1 MKKWNLV
8 VVLKF
13 GTLIVAA
20 VLLMMHIFKLWN
32 GALRIFEPLMGVVVM
47 LQGVQFWKENR
58 PLSVL
63 SFCAG
68 ICVIGVSVFLTYF

>member
-13 GTLIVAA
+13 ATLIVAA
-20 VLLMMHIFKLWN
+20 ILLLMHIFKLWD
-32 GALRIFEPLMGVVVM
+32 GALKIFEPMMGLVVI
-47 LQGVQFWKENR
+47 LQGVQYWKENR
-58 PLSVL
+58 MLSVM

-68 ICVIGVSVFLTYF
+68 VFVIGVSVYMTYF

>member
-20 VLLMMHIFKLWN
+20 VLLLMHIFKLWN
-32 GALRIFEPLMGVVVM
+32 GALGIFEPMMGVVVM
-47 LQGVQFWKENR
+47 LPKSGLVSSRFSGPKLLM
-58 PLSVL
+58 PSASIFLSL
-63 SFCAG
+63 K
-68 ICVIGVSVFLTYF
+68 

>member
-20 VLLMMHIFKLWN
+20 VLLMMHVFKLWN
-32 GALRIFEPLMGVVVM
+32 GALRIFEPLMGVVV
-47 LQGVQFWKENR
+47 
-58 PLSVL
+58 LSL
-63 SFCAG
+63 
-68 ICVIGVSVFLTYF
+68 IHI